1 MGLPQPPRPR
11 QHPGSQQ
18 PCCRHHCEP
27 SGSTPARARHAPAC
41 GPSSLGSTGH
51 ARTCC
56 KTEATTGQ
64 APESEEW
71 AVWREGGSTGLWLLK
86 AALGGTRA
94 LTRRGRGGP
103 EPGPLGSGTAGL
115 DGAGAHPGT
124 LGWSSGRG
132 GTGGWGPPDVSSDEG
147 SGERPGV
154 GTAPK
159 ETGWF
164 RRLGKAWG
172 GGRQTSQC
180 ASGGLPGGDGRQSSG
195 RAAGQGG
202 GKEEEWR
209 GARRAAQ
216 WRGTVLTGG
225 CQEGPRGRVSGQEDT
240 GVLADPE
247 PLN

>member
-11 QHPGSQQ
+11 QHPGSQL

-172 GGRQTSQC
+172 GGSPNQPVCVWRSAWRRREAEQWPGSRSGWGQGRGMERSPAGSAVAGDC
-180 ASGGLPGGDGRQSSG
+180 PDRGLSGGSQ
-195 RAAGQGG
+195 GQGV
-202 GKEEEWR
+202 W
-209 GARRAAQ
+209 
-216 WRGTVLTGG
+216 TGG
-225 CQEGPRGRVSGQEDT
+225 HWGPS
-240 GVLADPE
+240 
-247 PLN
+247 